1 MVYYINLKEQPL
13 PQDKEILTQLIKQY
27 LLSGSSQSALFANHP
42 YALNDEDGNEIEFL
56 LSHDVFKNQRQ
67 DGITEFLILNGPK
80 IGSGTKGMAIQSNL
94 AMYLWDE
101 KLVVFPKENILKVLY
116 QNFSNVEKLIE
127 QESFHYSILSGNSN
141 AELINLQGSDR
152 LPESLGFFMQK
163 EEGCVLEKLLE
174 DLDLLQKLTFSDKME
189 LAISFLTELE
199 NLHNKGYAHGDLTF
213 KNILYN
219 EKNNQLKIIDA
230 GEMTVAD
237 ERLLAQD
244 ILIARDMVSL
254 LFTTDE
260 ANQFKASSYWSDE
273 PTVRRIVNPNP
284 VEAKLNRILNSKYS
298 CISEFKSAIEWNY
311 NEYLSQL
318 NPLLQRN
325 ELSKVEREASNLQA
339 YKDQMDKQQ
348 LLGEIQGCKNPYWA
362 MKGSLL
368 YADQYRLKVFF
379 DYLDII
385 GSAFKNDK
393 INEKSARAAYDFLTA
408 QINKLFEDH
417 EKNSQLRFKSFSED
431 VQQFLNHVNTFL
443 IKHPLASS
451 NSIASIIRLLK
462 QLDNQA
468 SFEPEQSLKTFS
480 SYKEVMI
487 QKLLEPFETL
497 VDEMTSAPATVS
509 DFIEKQ
515 SDTKRR
521 LQEMKFSANQDKQ
534 PIFTPSLM
542 RGPS

>member
-13 PQDKEILTQLIKQY
+13 SQDKEILTQIIKQY
-27 LLSGSSQSALFANHP
+27 LLSGSSQSALFAKHH
-42 YALNDEDGNEIEFL
+42 YTLNDENGNEIEFL
-56 LSHDVFKNQRQ
+56 LSHDIYKNQRH

-80 IGSGTKGMAIQSNL
+80 IGSGTKGEVRQSNH
-94 AMYLWDE
+94 AMYLMYDE
-101 KLVVFPKENILKVLY
+101 LVIFPKENVLKVLY
-116 QNFSNVEKLIE
+116 RNLSNAEELIK
-127 QESFHYSILSGNSN
+127 QESANYSILSGNSA
-141 AELINLQGSDR
+141 AELVNLQGGSQ
-152 LPESLGFFMQK
+152 GFFMQK
-163 EEGCVLEKLLE
+163 EEGCTLEELLE
-174 DLDLLQKLTFSDKME
+174 DIDSLQKLTFSDKME

-348 LLGEIQGCKNPYWA
+348 LLGEIQGCKKPYWA

-417 EKNSQLRFKSFSED
+417 EKNSQLSFKSFSED

>member
-13 PQDKEILTQLIKQY
+13 SQDKEILTQLIKQY

-42 YALNDEDGNEIEFL
+42 YTLNDEDGNEIEFL
-56 LSHDVFKNQRQ
+56 LSHDIYKNQRE

-94 AMYLWDE
+94 AMYLWDKE
-101 KLVVFPKENILKVLY
+101 LVVFPKENVLKVLY
-116 QNFSNVEKLIE
+116 QNFINAEELIK
-127 QESFHYSILSGNSN
+127 QESVNYSILSGNST
-141 AELINLQGSDR
+141 AELVNLQGGNQ
-152 LPESLGFFMQK
+152 GFFMQK
-163 EEGCVLEKLLE
+163 EEGYALEELLE
-174 DLDLLQKLTFSDKME
+174 DIDSLQKLTFSDKME

-348 LLGEIQGCKNPYWA
+348 LLGEIQGCKKPYWA

-417 EKNSQLRFKSFSED
+417 EKNSQLSFKSFSED

-443 IKHPLASS
+443 RKHPLASS

-497 VDEMTSAPATVS
+497 VAEMTSAPATVS

-521 LQEMKFSANQDKQ
+521 LQEMKSSANQDKQ